1 MSGAFSFLRCKKE
14 KAQYVKVLEKDE
26 EVRGRRK
33 KLFPKSF
40 VFSPVIARVLVMG
53 IGLGLMPAGWGDE
66 RAGVVMDEVW
76 EAVAKFHYDPEFAA
90 KNRERLYEAFRPEV
104 LLTGNDGDLAVVLNR
119 MLRQIGDS
127 HIVLYPPPGVATDA
141 VKRKLAEGPA
151 LVAADGGFAVLNVG
165 GRVLVARV
173 ESGSGA
179 EKSGLRMGDEVL
191 AVDGIEIRP
200 EEPIYPAWSYQ
211 ARALLG
217 HGEPGSLLK
226 LQVKSGGEVRVLEF
240 PRRANGGKFFQ
251 VGYMPRLAMVYESRM
266 LDGDIGYVKFN
277 LFTPEA
283 VMALRKD
290 LKEKLAGA
298 KGLVIDLRGN
308 PGGLIDSALWMVSW
322 LSRQEIDLGKMK
334 VAGTALELKS
344 TPQKRS
350 FGGKLAVLTDG
361 DSASCAEIVAAAIQ
375 DAGAGKI
382 VGGKTPGFCLPS
394 QFIELP
400 SGFRLQTV
408 LGDGV
413 RANGK
418 RIEGVGVTPD
428 IAAPATPASLA
439 AGHDPGLEAA
449 VAELQRE
456 LK

>member
-1 MSGAFSFLRCKKE
+1 M
-14 KAQYVKVLEKDE
+14 
-26 EVRGRRK
+26 
-33 KLFPKSF
+33 
-40 VFSPVIARVLVMG
+40 VIG
-53 IGLGLMPAGWGDE
+53 FGLMPAGWGNE
-66 RAGVVMDEVW
+66 RAGVVLDEVW
-76 EAVAKFHYDPEFAA
+76 KAVAKFHYDPEFAA

-104 LLTGNDGDLAVVLNR
+104 LLTGSDGNLAVVLNR

-151 LVAADGGFAVLNVG
+151 REAADGGFAVLNVG
-165 GRVLVARV
+165 GRVLVGGV
-173 ESGSGA
+173 VPGSGA
-179 EKSGLRMGDEVL
+179 EKAGLRMGDEIL
-191 AVDGIEIRP
+191 AVDEIAIKP

-217 HGEPGSLLK
+217 HGGPESLLK
-226 LQVKSGGEVRVLEF
+226 LQVKSGKEVRELEF

-251 VGYMPRLAMVYESRM
+251 VGYMPRLATVYESRM
-266 LDGDIGYVKFN
+266 LDGEIGYVKFN
-277 LFTPEA
+277 IFAPEA
-283 VMALRKD
+283 VMAFRKD

-298 KGLVIDLRGN
+298 KGLVVDLRGN
-308 PGGLIDSALWMVSW
+308 PGGMIDSALWMASW
-322 LSRQEIDLGKMK
+322 LSPKEIDLGKMK
-334 VAGTALELKS
+334 VAGTTLELKS

-350 FGGKLAVLTDG
+350 YSGKLAVLTDG
-361 DSASCAEIVAAAIQ
+361 DSASCAEIVAAAVQ
-375 DAGAGKI
+375 DAEAGRI

-408 LGDGV
+408 LGDCV
-413 RANGK
+413 RANGR

-428 IAAPATPASLA
+428 IEAPATPEGLA
-439 AGHDPGLEAA
+439 AGRDQGLEAA
-449 VAELQRE
+449 VAELKRE